1 MFCAMLYVP
10 SMTIGEIP
18 GLDGPGE
25 DVGLIRE
32 FGRAI
37 RLSAKVLALA
47 VAVLWG
53 IPLLALA
60 AFLLIR

>member
-1 MFCAMLYVP
+1 MLYAP

-18 GLDGPGE
+18 GLDGPDE

-32 FGRAI
+32 FGRAT
-37 RLSAKVLALA
+37 RLSVKVPALA
-47 VAVLWG
+47 VVVFWG

-60 AFLLIR
+60 AFLFIR